1 MHCFT
6 WCFWFSV
13 FASFWFLALQMMWF
27 HSMLRS
33 IKARNNHYSCTCHFK
48 MSILHWRCPKS
59 IWNCIQISRTQLVE
73 SSVVKFSFSEKATKI
88 CEKFSS
94 WFCHLLSKCQ
104 NHEEDCT
111 IFCGH
116 LRKAEFQNTLFPI
129 FMLLHEAWCF
139 LWYLH
144 FNFKY
149 VRRTQIF
156 APKFKHR

>member
-1 MHCFT
+1 MIIQPMHCFT

-33 IKARNNHYSCTCHFK
+33 IKAINNHYSCTCHFK

-73 SSVVKFSFSEKATKI
+73 SLVVKFSFSEKATKI

-94 WFCHLLSKCQ
+94 WFCHLLKEVFKTKRTTLVYWLYNESKCG
-104 NHEEDCT
+104 
-111 IFCGH
+111 I
-116 LRKAEFQNTLFPI
+116 L
-129 FMLLHEAWCF
+129 
-139 LWYLH
+139 
-144 FNFKY
+144 
-149 VRRTQIF
+149 
-156 APKFKHR
+156 